1 MLKFKTNKIFIKELV
16 VTHFGALHKQTKNLK
31 KKRKYKKIKKYWKK
45 ILKIINEKSIPE
57 QLENY

>member
-31 KKRKYKKIKKYWKK
+31 KKEKIKK
-45 ILKIINEKSIPE
+45 N
-57 QLENY
+57 

>member
-31 KKRKYKKIKKYWKK
+31 KKEKIQKK
-45 ILKIINEKSIPE
+45 
-57 QLENY
+57 